1 MNVDDKSEMTTSAS
15 SSNERTQR
23 MNSKVNDQ
31 FEKADDT
38 VLDLIN
44 VRKNVTYY

>member
-1 MNVDDKSEMTTSAS
+1 MNVDDKSEMTTSTS
-15 SSNERTQR
+15 SFNERTQR

-38 VLDLIN
+38 DEDNKIICAIK
-44 VRKNVTYY
+44 KNL